1 MPASA
6 LAEALPRAA
15 APPRR
20 LAQVVLHH
28 DLVMVRSAWEALLA
42 VAPASAYQTPDWV
55 APWLE
60 SLGGHATPLFVVG
73 LDEHG
78 PVALLAL
85 GRTRRCG
92 VAVARFLGG
101 RDSNFGLGLFHPA
114 VAWDA
119 PILRRFF
126 EEAARLGGINLFWL
140 ANQPHSLAGATNALA
155 CLPTLESPSQQ
166 HETPLAGPAETVLG
180 DLLSPR
186 ARKHIRQKEA
196 KLAALGPVRHVVAR
210 DAATIARIARTLL
223 AQRAARFGP
232 TGRDHA
238 LERFMTVAATPV
250 EGKPPA
256 VELHALSCGETLV
269 AAFAGA
275 RHADR
280 FSGMMVSF
288 APEPD
293 WARFSP
299 GELLIARIVT
309 ALRRDGATVFDLGIG
324 EARYKDG
331 FCPVTVPLFD
341 TVLGISMGGRIAS
354 LALVAALMAKRRI
367 KRSPALRVAL
377 ARWRRL
383 RRTSG
388 RSAALR

>member
-15 APPRR
+15 DPPRR
-20 LAQVVLHH
+20 LAQIVLHR
-28 DLVMVRSAWEALLA
+28 DLVTVRSAWEALLA

-55 APWLE
+55 APWLDA
-60 SLGGHATPLFVVG
+60 LGEDATPLFVVG
-73 LDEHG
+73 QDEHG
-78 PVALLAL
+78 PVALLPL
-85 GRTRRCG
+85 GRTRHCG

-101 RDSNFGLGLFHPA
+101 RDSNYGLGLFHPA

-119 PILRRFF
+119 PAVRHLLRQG
-126 EEAARLGGINLFWL
+126 ARLGGIDLFWL
-140 ANQPHSLAGATNALA
+140 ANQPHGFAGATNPLTS
-155 CLPTLESPSQQ
+155 LPILESPSQQ

-210 DAATIARIARTLL
+210 DAATVTRIASTLL

-238 LERFMTVAATPV
+238 LERFLTTAATPI

-275 RHADR
+275 RHAGR

-299 GELLIARIVT
+299 GELLIARIV
-309 ALRRDGATVFDLGIG
+309 AVQRRNGATAFDLGIG

-341 TVLGISMGGRIAS
+341 TVLGIGMGGRIAS
-354 LALVAALMAKRRI
+354 LALTAALMAKRRI
-367 KRSPALRVAL
+367 KRSPALRVTL

-388 RSAALR
+388 RNAALG